1 MIVTKHFLFTEGCS
15 SPSYTPLGSYTPPHS
30 KQMLINIGMGGG
42 GKIFLIRSFAINVIE
57 KQILKPDEVVL

>member
-42 GKIFLIRSFAINVIE
+42 EDFFNPLFCYKCY
-57 KQILKPDEVVL
+57 LKTNLET